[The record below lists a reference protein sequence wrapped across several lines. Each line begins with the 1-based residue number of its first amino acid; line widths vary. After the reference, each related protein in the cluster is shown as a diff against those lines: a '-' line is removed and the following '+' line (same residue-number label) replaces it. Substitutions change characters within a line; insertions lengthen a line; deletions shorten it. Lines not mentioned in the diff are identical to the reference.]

1 MGGIKLNTTIKIC
14 IYLLLFFVF
23 NGLIITGTKQADT
36 GHLLRM
42 IIGLSGL
49 IGLLWVYNRS
59 HK

>member
-23 NGLIITGTKQADT
+23 NGLIITGAKQADT
-36 GHLLRM
+36 EHLLRM

-49 IGLLWVYNRS
+49 IGLLWIYNRN

>member
-23 NGLIITGTKQADT
+23 NGLSITGAKQADT
-36 GHLLRM
+36 EHLLRM

>member
-1 MGGIKLNTTIKIC
+1 MNTTIKIC

-23 NGLIITGTKQADT
+23 NGLIITGAKQADT
-36 GHLLRM
+36 EHLLRM